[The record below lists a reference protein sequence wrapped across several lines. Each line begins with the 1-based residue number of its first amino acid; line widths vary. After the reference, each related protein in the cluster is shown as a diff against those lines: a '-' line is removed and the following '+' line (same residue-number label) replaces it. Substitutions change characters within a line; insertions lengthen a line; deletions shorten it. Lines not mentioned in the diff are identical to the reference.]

1 LYKVTEKGSCSSLN
15 KQTKLS
21 PPHKPFMAEISGRET
36 TFLDTSIYKT
46 TSFLNGEALKT
57 LQNKLLQ
64 KKKKII
70 KITRKFNVLRN
81 RFINYMYMQTVCLKE
96 ILILLKKKSVQFT
109 IC

>member
-1 LYKVTEKGSCSSLN
+1 
-15 KQTKLS
+15 
-21 PPHKPFMAEISGRET
+21 MAEISGKET

-64 KKKKII
+64 KNKKII

>member
-1 LYKVTEKGSCSSLN
+1 
-15 KQTKLS
+15 
-21 PPHKPFMAEISGRET
+21 MAEISGKET

-64 KKKKII
+64 KNKKII

-96 ILILLKKKSVQFT
+96 ILILLKKKSVRFT

>member
-1 LYKVTEKGSCSSLN
+1 
-15 KQTKLS
+15 
-21 PPHKPFMAEISGRET
+21 MAEISGKET

-64 KKKKII
+64 KKKKKII